1 MLIDAFSSAFKQ
13 VSLRALYRPGALICK
28 QAMRMQNVRA
38 QLQLNTN
45 EFPCIGSEHSLL
57 GGLSQ
62 KKMYIFS

>member
-1 MLIDAFSSAFKQ
+1 MLIDAFSSALKQ

-38 QLQLNTN
+38 QLQFNTN

-57 GGLSQ
+57 GLTFAEE
-62 KKMYIFS
+62 MYIFS